1 MKNERARSPMAKR
14 PKNETDTDDDNA
26 GRFYSA
32 LLSMSVPDD
41 SPQTYRRKVLGQLQA
56 IAALT
61 RSRSKSSA
69 DLTGQHPTSHLITVL
84 AYRVNEAHLIKVR
97 ELQRGLGFTAG
108 GITRRLD
115 AMVREG
121 LVERLPDP
129 EDGRALL
136 VRLTPAG
143 VDLAEFLLKDAD
155 HRSHALEQT
164 FTLEE
169 WKMLSDLLLRF
180 EKTIE

>member
-1 MKNERARSPMAKR
+1 
-14 PKNETDTDDDNA
+14 
-26 GRFYSA
+26 
-32 LLSMSVPDD
+32 
-41 SPQTYRRKVLGQLQA
+41 
-56 IAALT
+56 
-61 RSRSKSSA
+61 
-69 DLTGQHPTSHLITVL
+69 
-84 AYRVNEAHLIKVR
+84 
-97 ELQRGLGFTAG
+97 LGFTAG

-143 VDLAEFLLKDAD
+143 VDLAKFLLKDAD

-169 WKMLSDLLLRF
+169 WKMLSDLLRRF
-180 EKTIE
+180 EKAIE